1 MLFTISKILA
11 IGLSVITQF
20 IQTVGQSIFIG
31 FDLPPDSLHKIKL
44 FSFPSHFQ
52 IYIVVL
58 YVNNLMHLYILYCLL
73 RNCAN

>member
-1 MLFTISKILA
+1 MA

-20 IQTVGQSIFIG
+20 IQTVGQSIFVG
-31 FDLPPDSLHKIKL
+31 FDLSPDPLHKIKL

-58 YVNNLMHLYILYCLL
+58 YVNNLMHLFILYCLL